1 MKYRNWQIPYT
12 APQPP
17 EALLRAGY
25 SPLLAVLLAAAS
37 YLWARDANPVE
48 GAAHPWLG
56 IGLMPVM
63 FLGPVVAVA
72 SLITTLLV

>member
-25 SPLLAVLLAAAS
+25 SPLLAVLLALRGS
-37 YLWARDANPVE
+37 
-48 GAAHPWLG
+48 
-56 IGLMPVM
+56 MPRCR
-63 FLGPVVAVA
+63 A
-72 SLITTLLV
+72 

>member
-25 SPLLAVLLAAAS
+25 SPLLAVLLALRGYADPGQ
-37 YLWARDANPVE
+37 ARDASRE
-48 GAAHPWLG
+48 SGGSAGAWPTVRRTEA
-56 IGLMPVM
+56 
-63 FLGPVVAVA
+63 
-72 SLITTLLV
+72 

>member
-25 SPLLAVLLAAAS
+25 SPLLAVLLALRGYADPVQ
-37 YLWARDANPVE
+37 ARA
-48 GAAHPWLG
+48 
-56 IGLMPVM
+56 
-63 FLGPVVAVA
+63 FLSGGE
-72 SLITTLLV
+72 